1 MPERTSALTKRK
13 VDKIFLALTIILS
26 ILGFFIFASASLGL
40 RARDAAAFSSIAF
53 NQGFLGLFLGTVFL
67 LLIARVPYRFFYKY
81 SLPIFILAL
90 IATLL
95 VFVPGIGTEFGGA
108 RRWLIIGPVSFQPAE
123 FLKIAFVLYFAST
136 LMKTREH
143 INSFKEGM
151 IPLIIILG
159 VTGAILLAQPNTSS
173 FAVIFIAA
181 VAMFVV
187 SGAKWRYVFSA
198 GAFALAGLA
207 LLVFM
212 RPYVRERITTF
223 FDPSADA
230 LGSSYQI
237 QQSLIAVGSGKIFG
251 RGFGQS
257 IQKFGL
263 LPEPIGDSIF
273 AVAAEEFG
281 FVGSIILVTLF
292 LVFAYR
298 GLRIAIRAPDLFGG
312 LVATGLV
319 IMITSQS
326 FLNISA
332 MLGIVPLTG
341 TTLLFVSHGGT
352 ALLFALIE
360 VGILLNISSYQ
371 SKKAMATT

>member
-1 MPERTSALTKRK
+1 MTRK
-13 VDKIFLALTIILS
+13 TFSLHKSKTDKIFLGTTIVLALI
-26 ILGFFIFASASLGL
+26 GFFIFASASLGL

-53 NQGFLGLFLGTVFL
+53 NQGFLGLFLGTVFML
-67 LLIARVPYRFFYKY
+67 LMAKVPYRFFHKY
-81 SLPIFILAL
+81 SLFIFILAF
-90 IATLL
+90 ITTAL
-95 VFVPGIGTEFGGA
+95 VFVPGIGTTFGGA
-108 RRWLIIGPVSFQPAE
+108 SRWLIIGPFSFQPAE
-123 FLKIAFVLYFAST
+123 FLKVAFILYFASA
-136 LMKTREH
+136 LYKSH
-143 INSFKEGM
+143 DDINSFKEG
-151 IPLIIILG
+151 ILPLIVILG
-159 VTGAILLAQPNTSS
+159 LTGLILLAQPNTSS
-173 FAVIFIAA
+173 FAVIFVAA
-181 VAMFVV
+181 LAMFIV
-187 SGAKWRYVFSA
+187 SGAKWRYIFGA
-198 GAFALAGLA
+198 GTVALLGIILLALA
-207 LLVFM
+207 

-223 FDPSADA
+223 LHPSSDA

-237 QQSLIAVGSGKIFG
+237 QQSLIAVGSGRLFG

-281 FVGSIILVTLF
+281 FVGSIVLVTLF
-292 LVFAYR
+292 VVFAYR

-319 IMITSQS
+319 IMIVSQS

-371 SKKAMATT
+371 TQKVAP

>member
-1 MPERTSALTKRK
+1 MKAKADK
-13 VDKIFLALTIILS
+13 VFLALTLILS

-40 RARDAAAFSSIAF
+40 RARDAAAFSSMAF
-53 NQGFLGLFLGTVFL
+53 NQGFLGLFLGMIFML
-67 LLIARVPYRFFYKY
+67 LVAKVPYRLFYKY
-81 SLPIFILAL
+81 SLYIFILAV
-90 IATLL
+90 IVTLL

-108 RRWLIIGPVSFQPAE
+108 QRWLLIGSVSFQPAE
-123 FLKIAFVLYFAST
+123 FLKIAFVLYFAAT
-136 LMKTREH
+136 LMKTKEH
-143 INSFKEGM
+143 LQSFKEGI
-151 IPLIIILG
+151 IPLLVILG
-159 VTGAILLAQPNTSS
+159 STGAILLAQPNTSS
-173 FAVIFIAA
+173 FAIIFIAA
-181 VAMFVV
+181 IAMFIV
-187 SGAKWRYVFSA
+187 SGARWRYVFSA
-198 GAFALAGLA
+198 GAIALAGLA
-207 LLVFM
+207 LLALM
-212 RPYVRERITTF
+212 RPYVRDRIVTF
-223 FDPSADA
+223 LDPSKDA

-237 QQSLIAVGSGKIFG
+237 QQSLIAIGSGKIFG

-263 LPEPIGDSIF
+263 LPEPVGDSIF

-281 FVGSIILVTLF
+281 FVGSILLVTLF
-292 LVFAYR
+292 LIFAYR
-298 GLRIAIRAPDLFGG
+298 GLRIAIRAPDIFGG

-371 SKKAMATT
+371 SKKAMATI

>member
-1 MPERTSALTKRK
+1 MIQKGKFDK
-13 VDKIFLALTIILS
+13 VFLVITVILAS
-26 ILGFFIFASASLGL
+26 IGFFIFASASLGI
-40 RARDAAAFSSIAF
+40 RAHNSVAFSSIAF
-53 NQGFLGLFLGTVFL
+53 NQGFLGLFLGTIL
-67 LLIARVPYRFFYKY
+67 LLIVAKIPYRFFYKF
-81 SLPIFILAL
+81 SFHIFILAL
-90 IATLL
+90 AATAL
-95 VFVPGIGTEFGGA
+95 VFVPGIGTAFGGA
-108 RRWLIIGPVSFQPAE
+108 HRWLIIGPVSFQPAE
-123 FLKIAFVLYFAST
+123 FLKIAFVLYFAAT
-136 LMKTREH
+136 LFKTRDKV
-143 INSFKEGM
+143 NSFKEGI
-151 IPLIIILG
+151 IPLLLILG
-159 VTGAILLAQPNTSS
+159 LTGLILLAQPNTSS

-181 VAMFVV
+181 IAMFIV
-187 SGAKWRYVFSA
+187 SGAKWRYVLCA
-198 GAFALAGLA
+198 GTIALCGIAFLA
-207 LLVFM
+207 FT

-223 FDPSADA
+223 FNPAADS

-237 QQSLIAVGSGKIFG
+237 QQSLIAIGSGRLFG

-281 FVGSIILVTLF
+281 FFGSILLVILY

-298 GLRIAIRAPDLFGG
+298 GLRIAIKSPDLFGG
-312 LVATGLV
+312 LVATGIV
-319 IMITSQS
+319 IMITFQS

-371 SKKAMATT
+371 PRRAKATNA